1 MTCSNRYAV
10 LLNLLIVFLF
20 TACAVT
26 QPVDQGVEYYKQGLY
41 DQAANEWRPLAD
53 EGDYVAQHS
62 MGVLSREGLGSTPQ
76 SLDDAARWFQASA
89 EQGYVPAMVSLAE
102 VQTALGH
109 EKAAESWLILGARWG
124 NTEAIAYLQQRGV
137 PVPEPDLYSQQMR
150 EQALIRQQTDLGM
163 RRPPIRGKDTVF
175 EDN

>member
-1 MTCSNRYAV
+1 MTCSKRYVV

-20 TACAVT
+20 AACAAT
-26 QPVDQGVEYYKQGLY
+26 QPIDQGVKYYKQGLY

-53 EGDYVAQHS
+53 EGDYVAQHC

-76 SLDDAARWFQASA
+76 SYDDAARWFQASA

-109 EKAAESWLILGARWG
+109 EEPAESWLILGARWG
-124 NTEAIAYLQQRGV
+124 NTEAIAYLQQRDV
-137 PVPEPDLYSQQMR
+137 PVPEPDLYSQQIQ
-150 EQALIRQQTDLGM
+150 EQALENRQTNLAFG
-163 RRPPIRGKDTVF
+163 RPSIRGKESF
-175 EDN
+175 YQDN